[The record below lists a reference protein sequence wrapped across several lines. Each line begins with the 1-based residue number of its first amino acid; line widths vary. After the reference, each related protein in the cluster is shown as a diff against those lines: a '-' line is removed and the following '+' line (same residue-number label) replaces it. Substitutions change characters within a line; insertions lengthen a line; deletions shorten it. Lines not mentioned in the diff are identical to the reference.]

1 MSDLEAIDPELD
13 NLMSQLEEY
22 ALDLDDIFIWEF
34 LISVDNEFPS
44 LNMVIL
50 SMPTGKTSHFN
61 FYF

>member
-1 MSDLEAIDPELD
+1 MSGLRAADPELD
-13 NLMSQLEEY
+13 DLMSHLEQY

-34 LISVDNEFPS
+34 LISVDNELPP